1 MPYQP
6 PSGYKVALTF
16 VNGYEAPA
24 GYKVGLE
31 FIPRDDGGGR
41 TEQYLFPEG
50 YDAGGAGNV
59 AIRHSYR
66 YILPAA
72 IPAPEMPSQH
82 TASLKDRYLAP
93 ASINQ
98 TRYGYPTIKNT
109 TLQAFPQGFDASSV
123 GRPVIYNLLQIVNGR
138 GFSSAEYG
146 KPFMMGGVK
155 YILTGLYD
163 SSAFGL
169 TLLVNTTAN
178 QTARPAGI
186 VPPAVGSAAVSP
198 RSLRPVSIFSQLF
211 GTPFIQ
217 RQPSPKGWQSSGFGY
232 PVIDYKT
239 KQVGAQGFDSLEFF
253 YPAVF
258 DPTQVVLASSIVR
271 SAVFGDTAIRNTRLI
286 IKVGGI
292 LSFES
297 ASWTDLKNRD
307 RYVPLTG
314 IDSAQSG
321 LASVANK
328 TPNLTPIGFDA
339 LAPTSAT
346 TNIGYSVRHV
356 EPRGFGY
363 TGIGS
368 PSVTK
373 TPSIS
378 PLGFSGAAGV
388 PTVWPR
394 IRTVETKG
402 KNQELFGDEANV
414 WFRYREYKMEGFHAS
429 VLGNPKLEHEHR
441 TLWLLG
447 ASHSLYGTPTLTFS
461 KRTIEP
467 LSVWEEF
474 ATNHMVGG
482 LRYLQ
487 PVGFVATGWGTRI
500 IPERQSVETLGFSS
514 AAGWPQVRNRTT
526 DVLPKGITTTEQP
539 ADQWG
544 RAKLYNLRQ
553 YVELTYDSGSDL
565 EAPGWPLWTLIENRN
580 KYLGVTGNVMSKY
593 GRLQIDNKATP
604 ILPVGIRH
612 PEWPI
617 GYKAGMVAFR
627 IRPLK
632 LDGLEPPYISSWSR
646 IYNDAFVAS
655 PLGFNADLFGIA
667 SLHNNRR
674 YFKFTGWNGAAYGYP
689 MVADAIR
696 TISIESR
703 YGINPPKIEL
713 PKIDLYTRYID
724 HIGYDSFKQGWHS
737 LSIHFTFIKPGW
749 THREMC
755 GEPRLHN
762 VTPEVMTR
770 GRLSEEFGSAFVRL
784 EWRKLSPME
793 TFTQIIPK
801 PDIAFRDRSVTAAG
815 INSMYIGGGTKVI
828 NTGAPPYSPQWVD
841 LSKYEAAGGYSPIGH
856 GIGVDIN
863 QVSKPSLNQ
872 QVVYHR
878 SGSVA
883 TLFGTAVVTANSIR
897 VEPGIQQYTMGIA
910 FVSLKN
916 RDVFVGAFSD
926 QEVFEPSKPRL
937 SPHTIYAVKEA
948 PLQAK
953 DNHPVVN
960 LHYVG
965 ETSNHAAGTVFGRP
979 VVSLYKND
987 VNVWGFNAFAGPGP
1001 TVFNRRSYIVP
1012 YGWHSLRVGWHK
1024 MPSTEYA
1031 GQIESKDSMV
1041 FGIPVFSRPP
1051 YVGPITVVGKGLLA
1065 TLWGQTSIQNQHREL
1080 NAKGF
1085 LAAAVGSRREGDSAY
1100 MWQGLR
1106 VGELMPTIPEGFDS
1120 NSFGDDSW
1128 VSFRVREISAEG
1140 YDAFAC
1146 EYDLTDFRRRMKV
1159 SRIKAPVESES
1170 ITPEGFDTFKS
1181 GALDIKPLV
1190 HYIRPDGNSD
1200 QYRKGAF

>member
-1 MPYQP
+1 MAYEP
-6 PSGYKVALTF
+6 PSGYKVGLTF
-16 VNGYEAPA
+16 VNGYVVPA

-31 FIPRDDGGGR
+31 FSPSDKPVGDN
-41 TEQYLFPEG
+41 QYLFPVAVDPA
-50 YDAGGAGNV
+50 DAGTPTVRNQ
-59 AIRHSYR
+59 YR
-66 YILPAA
+66 N
-72 IPAPEMPSQH
+72 
-82 TASLKDRYLAP
+82 LAP
-93 ASINQ
+93 AGFFSGSYGRPSVYNQ
-98 TRYGYPTIKNT
+98 DHYANP
-109 TLQAFPQGFDASSV
+109 AGFDALGF
-123 GRPVIYNLLQIVNGR
+123 GRPNLVNTRRPLSPQGIKSDLYGSPLVYNLLQRVTSK
-138 GFSSAEYG
+138 GFASSLLG
-146 KPFMMGGVK
+146 KPYVQGGVK
-155 YILTGLYD
+155 YLLGRGFD
-163 SSAFGL
+163 SAAIGRASL
-169 TLLVNTTAN
+169 INTTAN

-186 VPPAVGSAAVSP
+186 VPPAVGSATVSP

-239 KQVGAQGFDSLEFF
+239 KQIGAQGFDSLEFF

-286 IKVGGI
+286 IKVDGI

-297 ASWTDLKNRD
+297 SAWTDLKNRD
-307 RYVPLTG
+307 RYVSLAG
-314 IDSAQSG
+314 IDSAQAG
-321 LASVANK
+321 FASIANK
-328 TPNLTPIGFDA
+328 TPNLTPVGFDA
-339 LAPTSAT
+339 LAPASTV
-346 TNIGYSVRHV
+346 TNIGYRIRHV

-363 TGIGS
+363 TGIGNAL
-368 PSVTK
+368 VTK

-378 PLGFSGAAGV
+378 PVGFSGAAGV
-388 PTVWPR
+388 PTIWPR
-394 IRTVETKG
+394 IRTIEAKG

-414 WFRYREYKMEGFHAS
+414 WFRYRKYKMEGFHVS

-447 ASHSLYGTPTLTFS
+447 ASHSLYGKPTLTFS

-467 LSVWEEF
+467 LSVWKEF

-487 PVGFVATGWGTRI
+487 PVGFVATGWGARI
-500 IPERQSVETLGFSS
+500 IPERQSVATLGFSS

-526 DVLPKGITTTEQP
+526 EVLPKGITTTEQP

-565 EAPGWPLWTLIENRN
+565 EAPEWPLWTLIENRN

-617 GYKAGMVAFR
+617 GYKAGLVAFR

-655 PLGFNADLFGIA
+655 PLGFNAELFGIA

-724 HIGYDSFKQGWHS
+724 HIGHDSFKQGWHS

-749 THREMC
+749 THRELC

-770 GRLSEEFGSAFVRL
+770 GRSSEEFGDPVVRL
-784 EWRKLSPME
+784 EWRKVSPME

-801 PDIAFRDRSVTAAG
+801 PDIAFRDRAVSVTG
-815 INSMYIGGGTKVI
+815 INSMHIGGGTKVI
-828 NTGAPPYSPQWVD
+828 NTGAPPYSPQWID
-841 LSKYEAAGGYSPIGH
+841 LSKYESSGGYIEKGH
-856 GIGVDIN
+856 GIGVEIN
-863 QVSKPSLNQ
+863 QVPKPSLNQ

-883 TLFGTAVVTANSIR
+883 TLFGTTVVTANSIR

-916 RDVFVGAFSD
+916 RDVFVGPFSD

-965 ETSNHAAGTVFGRP
+965 ETANHHAGTVIGRP
-979 VVSLYKND
+979 SVSLYKND
-987 VNVWGFNAFAGPGP
+987 LNAWGFYAFIGSRP
-1001 TVFNRRSYIVP
+1001 TIFNRRSYIFTN
-1012 YGWHSLRVGWHK
+1012 GLHSLRVGWHK
-1024 MPSTEYA
+1024 LPSTEYA
-1031 GQIESKDSMV
+1031 GQIESKDSMI
-1041 FGIPVFSRPP
+1041 FGRPTVSRPP
-1051 YVGPITVVGKGLLA
+1051 YIGPITVVGKGLLA
-1065 TLWGQTSIQNQHREL
+1065 TVFGANNVQNKHREL
-1080 NAKGF
+1080 NPKGF
-1085 LAAAVGSRREGDSAY
+1085 MASAVGTRKAGDSAY

-1120 NSFGDDSW
+1120 NSFGDESW
-1128 VSFRVREISAEG
+1128 VSFRVREVHPEG

-1146 EYDLTDFRRRMKV
+1146 EYDLTNFSKRMKV
-1159 SRIKAPVESES
+1159 SRVKVPVVAEH
-1170 ITPEGFDTFKS
+1170 IGPEGFDAFDS
-1181 GALDIKPLV
+1181 GTLDIKPLA
-1190 HYIRPDGNSD
+1190 HFIRPDGNSD